1 MPPVRVHEESVKLES
16 SQLEINYE
24 NDRTKETLES
34 RNSDLAEVEHLVD
47 SSRTAITDIRSR
59 YYKKIEENA
68 AHTDYSYDMP
78 RQKTKVSSPKKSKMP
93 RNKSKFLSSTPKSIN
108 NINSKML
115 DSSSGKKLTT
125 KKAVVSRV
133 PITSE
138 IDYSD
143 ISQKKTPRKVAK
155 SITYGPNGHRVMSAK
170 KRVASPKKQLI
181 SIPAQPSQLE
191 KKLKSHITSTI
202 SVHQPTLRKSV
213 RKSPKKQ
220 IRPTLNAKALRESP
234 IRHNAVNYIAESP
247 QRKRVSPMSSPTRKS
262 PSKSNGRISPT
273 KRMIDMKNSYIKN
286 QTKAQ
291 KDPSNFGKLVYTIS
305 PTEAYIV
312 DHEFNYEMENDDMA
326 KRSSEL

>member
-1 MPPVRVHEESVKLES
+1 MPAVRVHEESVKLES
-16 SQLEINYE
+16 SQLEITYE

-34 RNSDLAEVEHLVD
+34 RNSDLAEVENHAD

-59 YYKKIEENA
+59 YYKKIEANG
-68 AHTDYSYDMP
+68 AHSDYSYDMP
-78 RQKTKVSSPKKSKMP
+78 KQKNKVSSPKKTKVP
-93 RNKSKFLSSTPKSIN
+93 RNKSKYLNNTPKSIN
-108 NINSKML
+108 N
-115 DSSSGKKLTT
+115 SSSSKKLIV
-125 KKAVVSRV
+125 KKAVVSKI
-133 PITSE
+133 PNTAE

-143 ISQKKTPRKVAK
+143 ISQKKTPRKVTK
-155 SITYGPNGHRVMSAK
+155 SIAYGPNGHRVMSAK

-181 SIPAQPSQLE
+181 SMQAQPSQLE
-191 KKLKSHITSTI
+191 KKLKSHISSTI
-202 SVHQPTLRKSV
+202 SVHQPTLRKSP

-220 IRPTLNAKALRESP
+220 IRPTLNTKSLRESP

-247 QRKRVSPMSSPTRKS
+247 ERRRVSPMSSPKRKS
-262 PSKSNGRISPT
+262 PTKSNGRISPT

-291 KDPSNFGKLVYTIS
+291 KDPSNYGKLVYTIS